1 MNVPPHIQ
9 YLRCLANYEAL
20 KFSLPVAA
28 LAKELVNRMIKKS
41 SRTGGKYVS
50 VHLRFEEVIILV
62 FHTKRLTKFKF
73 YVINYLFLIGH
84 GGLFMLLV

>member
-20 KFSLPVAA
+20 KFSSPVSA
-28 LAKELVNRMIKKS
+28 LAKKLVNRMINKS

-50 VHLRFEEVIILV
+50 VHLRFEEVIIPV
-62 FHTKRLTKFKF
+62 FIIKGKQNLSFM
-73 YVINYLFLIGH
+73 ILILCYL
-84 GGLFMLLV
+84 

>member
-20 KFSLPVAA
+20 KFSSLVSA
-28 LAKELVNRMIKKS
+28 LAKKLVNRMINKS

-50 VHLRFEEVIILV
+50 VHLRFEEVIILAYYN
-62 FHTKRLTKFKF
+62 KK
-73 YVINYLFLIGH
+73 
-84 GGLFMLLV
+84 